1 MKRKLFQF
9 LILKPWS
16 FSLIFRVQRIEI
28 VAVNGLRGNDDCRAE
43 NVVRARAAG
52 NFRNRFGQSR
62 EDLSVS
68 GNFRDELRE
77 LGGNVSAV
85 QIREHEHIGFAS
97 NGTFDAFDICRERVQ
112 GGVHLQFAVDDA
124 QLRAAGA
131 DGFVIGCLTPE
142 GDLDVAAMAPLLE
155 AAKGAGLTLHRC
167 IDVSRDPVLTYLD
180 AGKLGI
186 DTVLTSGAAGSC
198 QKGMDI
204 IGQLLRLRD
213 TENSPEVLI
222 GAGVNAATIAK
233 FRESYPQARA
243 FHMSGKADME
253 SGMVF
258 RREGVPMGL
267 PGLDEWH
274 IPQTSEAAIRAARM
288 ALDA

>member
-1 MKRKLFQF
+1 MAG
-9 LILKPWS
+9 ILEVCVD
-16 FSLIFRVQRIEI
+16 SL
-28 VAVNGLRGNDDCRAE
+28 AS
-43 NVVRARAAG
+43 ARAAVKG
-52 NFRNRFGQSR
+52 GADRLELCSA
-62 EDLSVS
+62 LSI
-68 GNFRDELRE
+68 GGLTPYTELLR
-77 LGGNVSAV
+77 
-85 QIREHEHIGFAS
+85 QIRRES
-97 NGTFDAFDICRERVQ
+97 DIPVRCLMRPRAGDFLYTPEEIQ
-112 GGVHLQFAVDDA
+112 MMAIQIEA
-124 QLRAAGA
+124 LRAAGA

-142 GDLDVAAMAPLLE
+142 GDLDAAAMAPLLE

-186 DTVLTSGAAGSC
+186 DTVLTSGAASSC
-198 QKGMDI
+198 LQGMEV

-213 TENSPEVLI
+213 TENGPEVLI
-222 GAGVNAATIAK
+222 GAGINAATITK

-243 FHMSGKADME
+243 FHMSGKADTE

-258 RREGVPMGL
+258 RRDGVPMGL

-288 ALDA
+288 ALDS